1 MLPHYLK
8 IAFRN
13 LRKYKTQ
20 SLTGIFGLAFA
31 IACFV
36 PALYWMRYE
45 TTYDGFYPDA
55 AHIYR
60 FYFVEKQTGKI
71 NDEVPDIL
79 ERKLHEHFPATETST
94 RYSNYTVDYSTD
106 ETPFIRMNTICTDN
120 TFFRV
125 FPQLIIS
132 GDARAPLQIDG
143 NMVITE
149 TVAVRLFGDIEK
161 AIGQQIK
168 MPSPFVPP
176 FRVTAVI
183 EDPPPNTNLPF
194 DAILFWESV
203 HKGYPNRPEAT
214 QWLIF
219 EKIMYAKFHPHTNV
233 NELAEQ
239 MRDFTSRLDVNH
251 NIDLRMMPIS
261 DVRHRLNTDLPFTL
275 NFIRLFVAA
284 GILLM
289 FSALFNFL
297 NFHLDFFNQRISE
310 LRQRTV
316 VGAKGRQ
323 HIVQM
328 MFELTCT
335 ILLTLA
341 LSCFFI
347 VLARPAI
354 LNLLDIE
361 MKISQLIYLFAVC
374 GISVMALMLVVGF
387 IPFWR
392 LSRMAMRNLAKGKST
407 RQPLMRRMAVS
418 LQLSVSFVFI
428 VAALVVMM
436 QMRFIS
442 HKDLGFNH
450 NGIIQLSGLNFT
462 TKETVL
468 TALMNELAAIPQI
481 ENITETYFEP
491 QHNLSA
497 IMKQTNVEW
506 TGKTSNENPT
516 IQIVSVDSRFA
527 ETYRLNMIQGRWWND
542 NEKQKIVLNEEA
554 VRLMGLSEPVG
565 AVIRVP
571 DEIVS
576 YAVNTPLQDVEVV
589 GVVNDFHSLSLRSR
603 IYPTIFTN
611 ESGLYPFLYIRAF
624 SGQEQEAIRRIK
636 ATLPCIDASLADVR
650 LTPLDELYDRLNHS
664 EQVGLKM
671 FSVMAT
677 VCLLI
682 SLFGIY
688 AVATASTQRRRK
700 EIAIRK
706 VFGASVWE
714 IIRMFFREYTLQVI
728 IAGVVALPLAYLAMS
743 RWLQGYAFRTNIP
756 SWLLIGVVISV
767 VAVVLLIVFGQV
779 LKAAN
784 RNPADEV
791 KSE

>member
-1 MLPHYLK
+1 
-8 IAFRN
+8 
-13 LRKYKTQ
+13 
-20 SLTGIFGLAFA
+20 
-31 IACFV
+31 
-36 PALYWMRYE
+36 
-45 TTYDGFYPDA
+45 
-55 AHIYR
+55 
-60 FYFVEKQTGKI
+60 
-71 NDEVPDIL
+71 
-79 ERKLHEHFPATETST
+79 
-94 RYSNYTVDYSTD
+94 
-106 ETPFIRMNTICTDN
+106 
-120 TFFRV
+120 
-125 FPQLIIS
+125 
-132 GDARAPLQIDG
+132 
-143 NMVITE
+143 
-149 TVAVRLFGDIEK
+149 
-161 AIGQQIK
+161 
-168 MPSPFVPP
+168 
-176 FRVTAVI
+176 
-183 EDPPPNTNLPF
+183 
-194 DAILFWESV
+194 
-203 HKGYPNRPEAT
+203 
-214 QWLIF
+214 
-219 EKIMYAKFHPHTNV
+219 
-233 NELAEQ
+233 
-239 MRDFTSRLDVNH
+239 
-251 NIDLRMMPIS
+251 
-261 DVRHRLNTDLPFTL
+261 
-275 NFIRLFVAA
+275 
-284 GILLM
+284 
-289 FSALFNFL
+289 
-297 NFHLDFFNQRISE
+297 
-310 LRQRTV
+310 
-316 VGAKGRQ
+316 
-323 HIVQM
+323 
-328 MFELTCT
+328 
-335 ILLTLA
+335 
-341 LSCFFI
+341 
-347 VLARPAI
+347 
-354 LNLLDIE
+354 
-361 MKISQLIYLFAVC
+361 
-374 GISVMALMLVVGF
+374 
-387 IPFWR
+387 
-392 LSRMAMRNLAKGKST
+392 MAMRNLAKGKSA

-418 LQLSVSFVFI
+418 LQLAVSFVFI